1 MSKKSRTMY
10 LAESAVIAALYAVL
24 SYLSAGLNLAFGA
37 VQFRLSDALC
47 VLPLFTPSAVP
58 GLAVG
63 CFISNLVSPLGII
76 DWVFGTLATLL
87 AALCTRKLRD
97 ITLFS
102 IPFFSVLMPVIF
114 NGFIVGFELA
124 CLNEAGA
131 FNFGFFNTAL
141 YLSSGLSVAFGET
154 VVLAVLGIP
163 LILLLKKSK
172 LFGKFHK

>member
-1 MSKKSRTMY
+1 MNRKSRTVF

-24 SYLSAGLNLAFGA
+24 SYLSASLNLAFGA
-37 VQFRLSDALC
+37 VQFRLSEALC
-47 VLPLFTPSAVP
+47 VLPVFTPAAVP

-87 AALCTRKLRD
+87 AALCTRKLRR
-97 ITLFS
+97 ITLFN
-102 IPFFSVLMPVIF
+102 IPFLSVLMPVIF

-124 CLNEAGA
+124 CLNESGS

-172 LFGKFHK
+172 LLSKFHG